1 MPLVKRS
8 QIRTKK
14 TRKNIIN
21 KFIIIL
27 LFLSLSCVGLS
38 AQENSSTSEPAVQEA
53 REFNESRIQELKE
66 SGDFDYVER
75 RDEPPSLLQRIM
87 GFIGD
92 LIGGIFRAATSTPLG
107 KLFLYIALF
116 ILVLVAIIK
125 IFSINIKDV
134 FYGSADKGKTDF
146 EFLEENLHELDL
158 DKLLVEAL
166 AKEDFRLAIRL
177 EYLKALRALSE
188 AQIIDWEQGK
198 TNYEYLYQ
206 LETESLKQPFKD
218 LCYYF
223 DYAWYGDFEIEK
235 PIYDKAKAKAD
246 SLTQQATREEA
257 KVA

>member
-1 MPLVKRS
+1 M
-8 QIRTKK
+8 
-14 TRKNIIN
+14 
-21 KFIIIL
+21 

-38 AQENSSTSEPAVQEA
+38 AQENSSNSEPAVQEA

-66 SGDFDYVER
+66 SGDFDYVES

-87 GFIGD
+87 SFINNF
-92 LIGGIFRAATSTPLG
+92 IRQVFMVATGTPMGRL
-107 KLFLYIALF
+107 LLYVALF
-116 ILVLVAIIK
+116 ILLLVAIIK

-134 FYGSADKGKTDF
+134 LYGSSDKGKTDF

-158 DKLLVEAL
+158 DKLLTEAL

>member
-1 MPLVKRS
+1 MLLEKQS
-8 QIRTKK
+8 QTRTKK

-21 KFIIIL
+21 KLIIIL
-27 LFLSLSCVGLS
+27 LFFGLSCVGLS
-38 AQENSSTSEPAVQEA
+38 AQENTVASETAVQET

-66 SGDFDYVER
+66 SGDFDYVESR
-75 RDEPPSLLQRIM
+75 EEPPSLLQRIM
-87 GFIGD
+87 SFINNF
-92 LIGGIFRAATSTPLG
+92 IRQVFMAATGTPVG
-107 KLFLYIALF
+107 RLFLYIALF
-116 ILVLVAIIK
+116 ILLIVAIIK
-125 IFSINIKDV
+125 IFSINVKDV

-158 DKLLVEAL
+158 DKLLAEAL
-166 AKEDFRLAIRL
+166 VKEDFRLAIRI
-177 EYLKALRALSE
+177 EYLKALRSLSE

-246 SLTQQATREEA
+246 VLTQQATREEA

>member
-1 MPLVKRS
+1 M
-8 QIRTKK
+8 
-14 TRKNIIN
+14 
-21 KFIIIL
+21 
-27 LFLSLSCVGLS
+27 SLSCVGLS
-38 AQENSSTSEPAVQEA
+38 AQENSSNSEPAVQEA

-66 SGDFDYVER
+66 SGDFDYVES

-87 GFIGD
+87 SFINNF
-92 LIGGIFRAATSTPLG
+92 IRQVFMVATGTPMGRL
-107 KLFLYIALF
+107 LLYVALF
-116 ILVLVAIIK
+116 ILLLVAIIK

-134 FYGSADKGKTDF
+134 LYGSSDKGKTDF

-158 DKLLVEAL
+158 DKLLTEAL